1 MLSLHWR
8 LQICNLS
15 LKVEL
20 LYPLA
25 NKQGRG
31 FTKSRHFNK
40 WNVSVHGSPYIERS
54 HSQAKTFHVSCI
66 IYHVSFFL
74 MYEGCSKSIEPLV
87 GKSIFIDL
95 EIRNFHPLQSSLLGD
110 AHTSPALLRFLETL
124 LELSFWNR
132 VQLVHCILHDVLSWL
147 NFGPFQYNVQLGK

>member
-1 MLSLHWR
+1 VLTLRWW

-31 FTKSRHFNK
+31 VTKSRHFNK
-40 WNVSVHGSPYIERS
+40 WDFSVHGSYCIERS
-54 HSQAKTFHVSCI
+54 HPHAKTFHVSCI

-87 GKSIFIDL
+87 GKSRCIDL
-95 EIRNFHPLQSSLLGD
+95 EIWNFNPLGD
-110 AHTSPALLRFLETL
+110 AHTSPSASAIFGNTPGTQ
-124 LELSFWNR
+124 FWNG
-132 VQLVHCILHDVLSWL
+132 VQLVRRILHDVLSWL
-147 NFGPFQYNVQLGK
+147 KSGPFQHHFQLGK